1 MGLVSGKGSLAT
13 SDHDGSNVGRRDYNS
28 KQEAREFSGLLL
40 LELRSPLRA
49 AFIPSQDSSPQ
60 PEDLPLD
67 PPLKGP
73 I

>member
-1 MGLVSGKGSLAT
+1 
-13 SDHDGSNVGRRDYNS
+13 VGRRDYNS